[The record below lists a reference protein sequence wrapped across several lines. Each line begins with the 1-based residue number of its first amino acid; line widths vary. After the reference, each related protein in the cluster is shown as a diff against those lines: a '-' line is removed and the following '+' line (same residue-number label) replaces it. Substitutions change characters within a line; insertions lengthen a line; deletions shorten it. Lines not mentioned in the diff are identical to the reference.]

1 MPAKLKHLV
10 TGSAVPAETGRVPS
24 LHDFTN
30 ARGACITNTCRLA
43 NVLLL
48 LVPWPSVPVQ
58 AYLARDLL
66 TAALTLSLS
75 PATAVPLLRVAE
87 TARLPGLAAEA
98 QALILERPR
107 EVVAA
112 NPEAW
117 AALGAEQL
125 GSLLVNDRLQV
136 SMNG

>member
-1 MPAKLKHLV
+1 M
-10 TGSAVPAETGRVPS
+10 
-24 LHDFTN
+24 
-30 ARGACITNTCRLA
+30 
-43 NVLLL
+43 
-48 LVPWPSVPVQ
+48 Q
-58 AYLARDLL
+58 AYLARDIL

-75 PATAVPLLRVAE
+75 PATAVALLRVAE
-87 TARLPGLAAEA
+87 VARLPGLAAEA

-125 GSLLVNDRLQV
+125 GSLLANDRLQV